1 MKYAAKRIAMLLG
14 TMLIVSLLA
23 FAAFDL
29 ISGDAATAKLG
40 TEATP
45 EALEALREQMG
56 LNRPFL
62 VRYGEWLLGF
72 FTGNLGESYQY
83 SMPVSQLVGP
93 KLLVTLCLSLMSFL
107 LIAVVAIPLGVSSAI
122 HAGGRMDG
130 FWTGFNQLCM
140 AVPSFFIGI
149 LVTWLCSVQLR
160 WFVHGQ
166 FPGFEQDFW
175 GSVHYLLFPAV
186 TIAIPRIATT
196 MRMLRSTILNELQK
210 DYVRTAIARG
220 NDRRAVLWHH
230 VLKNS
235 LVPIVTFL
243 AQGMAEILA
252 GSIVVEQVF
261 GVPGLG
267 RLMVA
272 SIGYRDTIVVQTLVV
287 IMAFWVVLSGTVADL
302 INQRIDP
309 RLRLGEDAG

>member
-1 MKYAAKRIAMLLG
+1 MKYTAKRIAMLLG

-29 ISGDAATAKLG
+29 IAGDAASAKLG

-45 EALEALREQMG
+45 EALEALREAMG
-56 LNRPFL
+56 LNRPFP
-62 VRYGEWLLGF
+62 VRYGQWLLGF
-72 FTGNLGESYQY
+72 VTGDLGESYQY
-83 SMPVSQLVGP
+83 GMPVSELIAP
-93 KLLVTLCLSLMSFL
+93 KLTVTLCLSLMSFL
-107 LIAVVAIPLGVSSAI
+107 LIALVSIPLGVRSAL

-130 FWTGFNQLCM
+130 FWTAMNQLCM
-140 AVPSFFIGI
+140 AAPSFFIGI
-149 LVTWLCSVQLR
+149 LLTWVFSIQLH

-166 FPGFEQDFW
+166 FPGMDRDLW
-175 GSVHYLLFPAV
+175 GSLHYLLFPAI
-186 TIAIPRIATT
+186 TISIPRIATT
-196 MRMLRSTILNELQK
+196 VRMLRSTILAELQK

-220 NDRRAVLWHH
+220 NDWRAVLWHH

-235 LVPIVTFL
+235 LVPTITFL
-243 AQGMAEILA
+243 AQGMAQVLA

-272 SIGYRDTIVVQTLVV
+272 SINYRDVPVVQTLVV
-287 IMAFWVVLSGTVADL
+287 IMAFWVVLSGTLADI

-309 RLRLGEDAG
+309 RLRLGEGA

>member
-40 TEATP
+40 AEATP
-45 EALEALREQMG
+45 EALEALREAMG

-72 FTGNLGESYQY
+72 FTGDLGMSYQY
-83 SMPVSQLVGP
+83 DLPVAELIAP

-107 LIAVVAIPLGVSSAI
+107 LIAVVSIPLGVLSAV
-122 HAGGRMDG
+122 HVGGRMDG
-130 FWTGFNQLCM
+130 FWTAFNQLCM

-149 LVTWLCSVQLR
+149 LVTWLCSIQLR

-166 FPGFEQDFW
+166 FPGFVQDFW

-196 MRMLRSTILNELQK
+196 MRMLRSTILHEMQK

-220 NDRRAVLWHH
+220 NDRSAVLWRH

-235 LVPIVTFL
+235 LVPTVTFL

-261 GVPGLG
+261 GVPAMG

-272 SIGYRDTIVVQTLVV
+272 SIGYRDSAVVQALVV
-287 IMAFWVVLSGTVADL
+287 IMAFWVVLSGTVADI

-309 RLRLGEDAG
+309 RLRLGEDA

>member
-1 MKYAAKRIAMLLG
+1 MKYTAKRIAMLLG

-29 ISGDAATAKLG
+29 ISGDAASAKLG

-45 EALEALREQMG
+45 EMLEALRESMG

-72 FTGNLGESYQY
+72 VTGNLGQSYQY
-83 SMPVSQLVGP
+83 AMPVSELIAP
-93 KLLVTLCLSLMSFL
+93 KLQVTLCLSLMSFVI
-107 LIAVVAIPLGVSSAI
+107 IALVSIPLGVRSAL
-122 HAGGRMDG
+122 HAGGRLDG
-130 FWTGFNQLCM
+130 FWTACNQLCM
-140 AVPSFFIGI
+140 AAPSFFIGI
-149 LVTWLCSVQLR
+149 LLTWLLSIKLH

-166 FPGFEQDFW
+166 FPGMDQDLW
-175 GSVHYLLFPAV
+175 GSLYYLLFPAI
-186 TIAIPRIATT
+186 TISIPRIATT
-196 MRMLRSTILNELQK
+196 VRMLRSTILAEMQK

-220 NDRRAVLWHH
+220 NDRKAVLWRH

-243 AQGMAEILA
+243 AQGMAQILA

-267 RLMVA
+267 RLMVS
-272 SIGYRDTIVVQTLVV
+272 SINYRDVPVVQTLVV
-287 IMAFWVVLSGTVADL
+287 IMAFWVVLSGTLADI

-309 RLRLGEDAG
+309 RLRLGEGA

>member
-1 MKYAAKRIAMLLG
+1 MKYAVKRIAMLLC
-14 TMLIVSLLA
+14 TMVVVSFLT
-23 FAAFDL
+23 FAAFHM
-29 ISGDAATAKLG
+29 ISGSAATAKLG
-40 TEATP
+40 TEATAEAV
-45 EALEALREQMG
+45 EALEEAMG
-56 LNRPFL
+56 LHRPFL

-72 FTGNLGESYQY
+72 FTGSLGESYQY
-83 SMPVSQLVGP
+83 SMPVAQLVAP
-93 KLLVTLCLSLMSFL
+93 KLQVTLCLSIMSFV
-107 LIAVVAIPLGVSSAI
+107 LIAVLSIPMGVMSARY
-122 HAGGRMDG
+122 AGGRLDAV
-130 FWTGFNQLCM
+130 WTACNQVGM

-149 LVTWLCSVQLR
+149 LISWLCSVVLH

-166 FPGFEQDFW
+166 FPGFEQNLW
-175 GSVHYLLFPAV
+175 GSLYYLIFPAI
-186 TIAIPRIATT
+186 TISIPRIATT
-196 MRMLRSTILNELQK
+196 SRMLRSTIMSEMQK

-220 NDRRAVLWHH
+220 NDRSAVLWRH

-272 SIGYRDTIVVQTLVV
+272 SINNRDLAVVQALVV
-287 IMAFWVVLSGTVADL
+287 IMAFWVVLSGTVADI

-309 RLRLGEDAG
+309 RLSLGEGK